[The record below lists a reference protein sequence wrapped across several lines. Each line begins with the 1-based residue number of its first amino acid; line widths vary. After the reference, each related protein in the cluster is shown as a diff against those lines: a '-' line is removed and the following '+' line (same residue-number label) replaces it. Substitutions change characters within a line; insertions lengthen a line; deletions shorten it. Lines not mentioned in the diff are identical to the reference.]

1 MTTATIKA
9 LTISALPPLA
19 EQPYGDDMTTSFQ
32 IWPDDDDEAGRLWV
46 TMPYSILRKLN
57 KIVSASRPAN
67 PQVPT
72 NDEVIA
78 AALYYEY
85 DFVPVD
91 HGHGPIYYLL
101 P

>member
-1 MTTATIKA
+1 MTTATIKD
-9 LTISALPPLA
+9 LTISALPPIA

-32 IWPDDDDEAGRLWV
+32 IWPDDADEAGRLWV
-46 TMPYSILRKLN
+46 TMPYSTLRKLN

-78 AALYYEY
+78 AALHCEY

-91 HGHGPIYYLL
+91 FGHGPIYYLL